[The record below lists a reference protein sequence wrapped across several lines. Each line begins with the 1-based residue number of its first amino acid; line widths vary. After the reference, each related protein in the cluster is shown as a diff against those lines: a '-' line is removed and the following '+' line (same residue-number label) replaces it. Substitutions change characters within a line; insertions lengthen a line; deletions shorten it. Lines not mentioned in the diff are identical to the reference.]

1 MIRPRTKAPTTRCC
15 RSAWAVQTTDSRWRR
30 DAFAFT
36 TAGRSCAWGQTGD
49 DDGEKAKGTVGHT
62 STNREIIP
70 RSGESYGYNGN
81 TSYYVATTIVRVL
94 VSVRERSPCYARW
107 ILSKG

>member
-1 MIRPRTKAPTTRCC
+1 VPGGRLATTM
-15 RSAWAVQTTDSRWRR
+15 
-30 DAFAFT
+30 
-36 TAGRSCAWGQTGD
+36 AGRQEAQRATRG
-49 DDGEKAKGTVGHT
+49 K